1 MAWQR
6 ARPTPFFGNI
16 CLSWLL
22 SVCHH
27 SSLSESEGASSNGEK
42 IGRGGRKEGEGKRER
57 ATSSHGLCFALA
69 AANAKEGAK
78 EEAEP
83 LQSRPPQNQGKGRD
97 GG

>member
-1 MAWQR
+1 MAAIATNSLLWQYLSVLVTFSLPSLFIER
-6 ARPTPFFGNI
+6 ARARAATGRR
-16 CLSWLL
+16 L
-22 SVCHH
+22 V
-27 SSLSESEGASSNGEK
+27 EEEG
-42 IGRGGRKEGEGKRER
+42 RRER